1 MSTLT
6 PNHSREFYPQV
17 SRFLHSKVKLS
28 RITLQ
33 SSILTL
39 IRKSK
44 ISIPILQSFILK
56 KKRVFSPRK
65 LFNFNVP
72 SIFQIFGRHAL
83 YLILSY
89 LILMWLRL
97 SRETSAT
104 LPTHACV
111 HFFPKLFPSLTEQR
125 GSCLKLNSG
134 IGLVKYLALTQLGNK
149 AAISTG
155 FEPVETFAG
164 NRKFKI
170 KKAKATALD
179 PPLFS
184 FSSSFFVLFSLE
196 IAFRFG
202 FYRIFDGGGNRG
214 EFRHV

>member
-1 MSTLT
+1 M
-6 PNHSREFYPQV
+6 R
-17 SRFLHSKVKLS
+17 
-28 RITLQ
+28 
-33 SSILTL
+33 
-39 IRKSK
+39 
-44 ISIPILQSFILK
+44 
-56 KKRVFSPRK
+56 
-65 LFNFNVP
+65 
-72 SIFQIFGRHAL
+72 
-83 YLILSY
+83 
-89 LILMWLRL
+89 LRP

-202 FYRIFDGGGNRG
+202 FYRIFDGGGIEVNFVTYRCAARG
-214 EFRHV
+214 EIKFRERW

>member
-1 MSTLT
+1 M
-6 PNHSREFYPQV
+6 R
-17 SRFLHSKVKLS
+17 
-28 RITLQ
+28 
-33 SSILTL
+33 
-39 IRKSK
+39 
-44 ISIPILQSFILK
+44 
-56 KKRVFSPRK
+56 
-65 LFNFNVP
+65 
-72 SIFQIFGRHAL
+72 
-83 YLILSY
+83 
-89 LILMWLRL
+89 LRP

-202 FYRIFDGGGNRG
+202 FYRIFDGGGIEVNFVTYRCAVWGEIKFRERWWEGRRG
-214 EFRHV
+214 CFKYLESSFRSISSFQMLSFLV

>member
-1 MSTLT
+1 M
-6 PNHSREFYPQV
+6 R
-17 SRFLHSKVKLS
+17 
-28 RITLQ
+28 
-33 SSILTL
+33 
-39 IRKSK
+39 
-44 ISIPILQSFILK
+44 
-56 KKRVFSPRK
+56 
-65 LFNFNVP
+65 
-72 SIFQIFGRHAL
+72 
-83 YLILSY
+83 
-89 LILMWLRL
+89 LRP

-202 FYRIFDGGGNRG
+202 FYRIFDGGGESRWISSRIDARLEVKLNFEKDGEGRRG
-214 EFRHV
+214 CK